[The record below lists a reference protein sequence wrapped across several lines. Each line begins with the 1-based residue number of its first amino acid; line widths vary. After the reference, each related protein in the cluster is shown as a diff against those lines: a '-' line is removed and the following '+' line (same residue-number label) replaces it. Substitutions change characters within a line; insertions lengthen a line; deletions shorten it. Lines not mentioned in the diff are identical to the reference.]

1 MFEIFKDLKVD
12 WMGIRKPLI
21 AVSVVVLLAGLISAV
36 GRQASPGGTD
46 AFNLGVDFQGG
57 SVITAKFKDGKPSI
71 EQVRSALTTAGLGD
85 SVIQESLDKNDEFL
99 IKIPLLEGE
108 EDLTQKGNSGKN
120 KSEPA
125 KETTEPKAE
134 KETKENSNSTENANA
149 SDSNTEGNVNADSSN
164 TASPSNTEEN
174 SNTVSSNTEANS
186 NAATISNSGG
196 NSDSKAA
203 NKEEE
208 DDNQVSAGRKLVV
221 QALTTFGKE
230 AEPGVQLDQSKDAK
244 FKIVGTDSV
253 GPVAGA
259 QLRNQAVIATLLGMF
274 GILFFIAFRYDWTYA
289 AGAVIAV
296 FHDVLITLAFFTMF
310 QWEVSLTVLAA
321 LLTLVGFSV
330 NDSIVI
336 FDRIRE
342 NLTLRRDQ
350 PLYELVND
358 SINQTMSRTVV
369 TNGLVF
375 LAVLA
380 LVLFGGEVLRGFS
393 LALFVGAITGTYSTI
408 AIASPIAIWWQ
419 SKLGEAKMKDATL
432 TKKYNKLAS
441 AARGSVKRRPTGE

>member
-1 MFEIFKDLKVD
+1 MFDLFSNINVD

-21 AVSVVVLLAGLISAV
+21 AVSVLILLAGLASAI
-36 GRQASPGGTD
+36 GRQFTPGGTD

-57 SVITAKFKDGKPSI
+57 SVVTAKFKDGRPSVDEI
-71 EQVRSALTTAGLGD
+71 RDALQKVGLNE
-85 SVIQESLDKNDEFL
+85 SVIQDSIDKQDEVL
-99 IKIPLLEGE
+99 IKIPLIE
-108 EDLTQKGNSGKN
+108 
-120 KSEPA
+120 
-125 KETTEPKAE
+125 KAE
-134 KETKENSNSTENANA
+134 GSKTVDANINTAVIKEVVETDSNAANTNAGTNANTSA
-149 SDSNTEGNVNADSSN
+149 NANGEANT
-164 TASPSNTEEN
+164 
-174 SNTVSSNTEANS
+174 NS
-186 NAATISNSGG
+186 NAA
-196 NSDSKAA
+196 AA
-203 NKEEE
+203 TQTEIEEL
-208 DDNQVSAGRKLVV
+208 NQVDEGRKLVV
-221 QALTTFGKE
+221 QALNIFGKE
-230 AEPGVQLDQSKDAK
+230 APSGVPLEQAAGAK
-244 FKIVGTDSV
+244 YKIVGTDSV
-253 GPVAGA
+253 GPVAGE

-342 NLTLRRDQ
+342 NVTLNRNKPIYDLTN
-350 PLYELVND
+350 V
-358 SINQTMSRTVV
+358 SINQTMSRTIV

-393 LALFVGAITGTYSTI
+393 LALFVGSITGTYSTI

-419 SKLGEAKMKDATL
+419 SKLGAAKMKDKSL
-432 TKKYNKLAS
+432 EKDKNKLAS
-441 AARGSVKRRPTGE
+441 AARGSVRRRPGK